1 MLQSGCPALQA
12 SVRVVRFANSGLRE
26 THELA
31 VCEPC
36 VDGTTLWFADRV
48 VASSSEDLKLF
59 HVVNEDTYLS
69 KATVH
74 AAVHEQLDALR
85 ANVPVRLHPVR
96 ARHPHRLRLVCC
108 LLT

>member
-1 MLQSGCPALQA
+1 MSQLQPLQA

-36 VDGTTLWFADRV
+36 ADGSATLWFADRV
-48 VASSSEDLKLF
+48 VASSAEDLNLC
-59 HVVNEDTYLS
+59 HVVNESTYLS

-74 AAVHEQLDALR
+74 AAVHGQLDELR
-85 ANVPVRLHPVR
+85 ENLPIRFHSVR
-96 ARHPHRLRLVCC
+96 ARDPRRHRLVC
-108 LLT
+108 